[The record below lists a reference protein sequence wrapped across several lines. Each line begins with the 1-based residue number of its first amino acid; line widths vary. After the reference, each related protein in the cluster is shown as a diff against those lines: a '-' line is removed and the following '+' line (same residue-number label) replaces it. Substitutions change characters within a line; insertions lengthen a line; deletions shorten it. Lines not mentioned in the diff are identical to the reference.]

1 MQPPSPNP
9 YPCPLCG
16 ILIRDIEMVDGTR
29 NRINNEPSP
38 EGRIIPWPSTPT
50 GVAVGRRVDVL
61 GDGERGWAEHP
72 C

>member
-1 MQPPSPNP
+1 
-9 YPCPLCG
+9 
-16 ILIRDIEMVDGTR
+16 MVDGTR
-29 NRINNEPSP
+29 NRINAEPSP

-50 GVAVGRRVDVL
+50 GVAVGRRVAVL